1 MDVEV
6 KTVFLIIPELGMG
19 GAQRS
24 LAKLSVELSK
34 AYKVYLIVFNTDYSI
49 PYPVGGTLI
58 SLDIT
63 AGKTFFDKGMQ
74 LYKRVK
80 RLKKLKR
87 LYSPIASI
95 SFLEGAD
102 FINILTKSKDR
113 VIVSVRGSKLYDE
126 TIQGRFKWLRL
137 KVLIPILY
145 NKADYIVSVNNGIR
159 NELLESYNF
168 NSKKLKVIN
177 NFYNIEEIQ
186 KKANETL
193 DIKLISYL
201 EGKKII
207 AMSGRYAVEKGQKYV
222 IQLLAELKESVKN
235 VVLLLIGDGPE
246 FDDLKHVCAQNQLKF
261 SDYPILDI
269 GADVLFIRKELNVF
283 KIIKKA
289 DLYVLCSSSEGFPNG
304 IAEAM
309 ICGVPIIASDCPYG
323 PRELLVN
330 DTGKHN
336 VEFGI
341 LLPVF
346 QNCLTKE
353 EYSSCLKIW
362 VNTTRSMLEND
373 QLNEFYKKRGLER
386 ASVFTKENA
395 LLQWKSLIGKK

>member
-1 MDVEV
+1 MDTGV

-24 LAKLSVELSK
+24 LAKLSIELSK
-34 AYKVYLIVFNTDYSI
+34 IYKVYLIVFNTNYNI
-49 PYPVGGTLI
+49 PYLVGGTLI
-58 SLDIT
+58 SLDIA
-63 AGKTFFDKGMQ
+63 AGKTFFDKSMQ
-74 LYKRVK
+74 FYKRVV

-87 LYSPIASI
+87 LYLPVTSI

-102 FINILTKSKDR
+102 FINILTKSQDR

-145 NKADYIVSVNNGIR
+145 NKADYIVTVNNGIR
-159 NELLESYNF
+159 NELVESYNF

-193 DIKLISYL
+193 DIKLSSYL
-201 EGKKII
+201 EGKKVI

-235 VVLLLIGDGPE
+235 VALLLIGDGPE
-246 FDDLKHVCAQNQLKF
+246 FDDLKRLCAENQLKY

-269 GADVLFIRKELNVF
+269 GTEVLFIRKELNIF
-283 KIIKKA
+283 KIIRKA

-323 PRELLVN
+323 PREILVS

-336 VEFGI
+336 VEFGV

-346 QNCLTKE
+346 QNCQTKE
-353 EYSSCLKIW
+353 EYFSCLKIW
-362 VNTTRSMLEND
+362 VKTTRSMLEND

-386 ASVFTKENA
+386 ASAYTKENA
-395 LLQWKSLIGKK
+395 LRQWKSLIDKK